1 MMRSPSFLVFAF
13 LVLTIT
19 AWSQEKPSLT
29 TLVFVR
35 HAEKVDDGTRDPELS
50 EEGKQRV
57 IKLSKLLSN
66 QKIDAVYSTNYKRT
80 RNTVEP
86 IAVEHGLSVTPYESF
101 NSSQLTELVNRYKS
115 GTILICGHSNTTPAM
130 INAILG
136 KQAFKQWADADYGN
150 FIIVTVAATGET
162 GLTSLRY

>member
-1 MMRSPSFLVFAF
+1 MRSRSFFVFAF
-13 LVLTIT
+13 LVLTIA

-50 EEGKQRV
+50 DEGKLRA
-57 IKLSKLLSN
+57 IKLSRLLAN
-66 QKIDAVYSTNYKRT
+66 QKIDAVYSTTYKRT

-86 IAVEHGLSVTPYESF
+86 TATEHGLSVTSYESL

-115 GTILICGHSNTTPAM
+115 GTVVICGHSNTTPAM
-130 INAILG
+130 INAVLG
-136 KQAFKQWADADYGN
+136 KQAFKQWEDTDYGT
-150 FIIVTVAATGET
+150 FIIVTVAV
-162 GLTSLRY
+162 LLSLRPARPV